1 MSTKKKWEKHK
12 SQETVVFVT
21 LEKIASCTL
30 LCSVWIVQGK
40 IAVQVK
46 ALVCKVSTCQYGSVF
61 VGDGQ
66 EEVDGHFWFD
76 C

>member
-12 SQETVVFVT
+12 SQETVVFVA
-21 LEKIASCTL
+21 LEKTASCIL
-30 LCSVWIVQGK
+30 LCSVWIGQGK

-46 ALVCKVSTCQYGSVF
+46 ALVCKVSTCQYDRVFF

-66 EEVDGHFWFD
+66 EG
-76 C
+76 